1 MHSAR
6 STPLPHT
13 RISPARDPERA
24 IRIVLSRLNKKDPK
38 TDTTMMT
45 NNRPLTETLV
55 ILAMGAWLAG
65 VPCAAE
71 NETAAPGAGDSAKEW
86 FVRQLKGETA
96 EFPQQR
102 PLAAKDTAAAQT
114 ALWAAYKAAAIELG
128 WDKELAAS
136 PALPKLP
143 SMAEL
148 RAMPADERP
157 EIPPFK
163 AAIMPCGEETMPYLL
178 FSSGERPEKGWPL
191 FFQTHG
197 GGATDNK
204 LSGPHGW
211 EVNERDW
218 KAQVGVCLF
227 SLPEGMYFVPRM
239 ANDNKGRW
247 WMKHNH
253 IAFDKIIRR
262 TILFRDVDPD
272 RIYMMGISE
281 GAYGTEA
288 MTPFW
293 GDRFAGGC
301 AMAGGAGGGE
311 RFYNL
316 RNTAFRSDNGEGDTM
331 FKRIELARQTHD
343 YLDQLKT
350 NDPDGYDHSLVVQ
363 PGRGHGID
371 YKPGPAWIATKT
383 RNTRPAKVC
392 WFNFALDGG
401 RRTDFSWLSL
411 AKAPERDTLITAGVR
426 RGDNRIIIT
435 TLINPPGVKD
445 EVPVYNQS
453 TPPPVANR
461 IPYTGNTLTIHLDD
475 QLLDLDK
482 PVGVILNGK
491 QVFSGI
497 VGRKA
502 SHMAADIA
510 RHGDP
515 GRVFPARL
523 ELRF

>member
-1 MHSAR
+1 MKKHTTPGKGSA
-6 STPLPHT
+6 
-13 RISPARDPERA
+13 
-24 IRIVLSRLNKKDPK
+24 KD
-38 TDTTMMT
+38 MMGALALAVCLT
-45 NNRPLTETLV
+45 GGLCATATETP
-55 ILAMGAWLAG
+55 ASS
-65 VPCAAE
+65 AE
-71 NETAAPGAGDSAKEW
+71 PSAKEW
-86 FVRQLKGETA
+86 FVKQLKGETPPL
-96 EFPQQR
+96 PQQQ
-102 PLAAKDTAAAQT
+102 PIAAKDTAAAQA
-114 ALWAAYKAAAIELG
+114 ALWADYKAAAIELG
-128 WDKELAAS
+128 WDKELAES
-136 PALPKLP
+136 PVLPKLP
-143 SMAEL
+143 TMAEL
-148 RAMPADERP
+148 NAMPAGKRP
-157 EIPPFK
+157 KIPPFK
-163 AAIMPCGEETMPYLL
+163 AVIMPCGEETMPYLL
-178 FSSGERPEKGWPL
+178 FSCGERPAKGWPL

-197 GGATDNK
+197 GGGTDKKFN
-204 LSGPHGW
+204 GPRGW
-211 EVNERDW
+211 DVNERDW

-331 FKRIELARQTHD
+331 FKRIELAHQVHD
-343 YLDQLKT
+343 YLDQL
-350 NDPDGYDHSLVVQ
+350 NQDDPNGYDHSLVVQ
-363 PGRGHGID
+363 KGRGHGID
-371 YKPGPAWIATKT
+371 YKPGPAWIATKI
-383 RNTRPAKVC
+383 RDARPSKVC
-392 WFNFALDGG
+392 WFNFALDGQ

-411 AKAPERDTLITAGVR
+411 AKAPERDTLITAELQR
-426 RGDNRIIIT
+426 KDNRVAIT
-435 TLINPPGVKD
+435 AQINPPGVKN
-445 EVPVYNQS
+445 ESPVYNQS

-461 IPYTGNTLTIHLDD
+461 IPYTGNTLTVHLDD
-475 QLLDLDK
+475 RLLDLDQ
-482 PVGVILNGK
+482 PVTVTLNGK
-491 QVFSGI
+491 QVFSGR
-497 VGRKA
+497 VERLA
-502 SHMAADIA
+502 SNMADDIA

-523 ELRF
+523 EITL

>member
-1 MHSAR
+1 MIRKS
-6 STPLPHT
+6 SN
-13 RISPARDPERA
+13 RI
-24 IRIVLSRLNKKDPK
+24 LN
-38 TDTTMMT
+38 
-45 NNRPLTETLV
+45 
-55 ILAMGAWLAG
+55 
-65 VPCAAE
+65 
-71 NETAAPGAGDSAKEW
+71 
-86 FVRQLKGETA
+86 
-96 EFPQQR
+96 
-102 PLAAKDTAAAQT
+102 PLAAAIWLGGIASATVEPPSPPLPSPVKDWFVAALEGEAPAFPQEKT
-114 ALWAAYKAAAIELG
+114 LTTTEVTSTQATLWADYKAAAIELG
-128 WDKELAAS
+128 WDKELAEN
-136 PALPKLP
+136 PAIPNLP

-148 RAMPADERP
+148 RKMPPDQRP

-163 AAIMPCGEETMPYLL
+163 ASIMPCGEETMPYLL
-178 FSSGERPEKGWPL
+178 FSRGERPEKGWPL

-197 GGATDNK
+197 GGGTEKK
-204 LSGPHGW
+204 LSSPHGW
-211 EVNERDW
+211 EVNSQDW
-218 KAQVGVCLF
+218 QAQIGVCLF

-311 RFYNL
+311 RFYNV
-316 RNTAFRSDNGEGDTM
+316 RNTAFRSDNGEKDTM
-331 FKRIELARQTHD
+331 FKRIELAIQTHD
-343 YLDQLKT
+343 YLARLKKD
-350 NDPDGYDHSLVVQ
+350 DPEGYDHSIAVQ
-363 PGRGHGID
+363 TGRGHGIE
-371 YKPGPAWIATKT
+371 YRSGPAWIATKT
-383 RNTRPAKVC
+383 RNPRPSKIC
-392 WFNFALDGG
+392 WFNFALDGQ

-411 AKAPERDTLITAGVR
+411 AKAPERDTLIVAETDR
-426 RGDNRIIIT
+426 KENRITIT
-435 TLINPPGVKD
+435 AQINPPDIKD
-445 EVPVYNQS
+445 ETPVYNQS

-461 IPYTGNTLTIHLDD
+461 VPYTGNTLTVHLDD

-482 PVGVILNGK
+482 PVIVLVNGK
-491 QVFSGI
+491 EAFNGPVE
-497 VGRKA
+497 RKA

-515 GRVFPARL
+515 GRVFPGRITISL
-523 ELRF
+523 

>member
-1 MHSAR
+1 MKA
-6 STPLPHT
+6 
-13 RISPARDPERA
+13 
-24 IRIVLSRLNKKDPK
+24 
-38 TDTTMMT
+38 
-45 NNRPLTETLV
+45 LV
-55 ILAMGAWLAG
+55 ATAWLAG
-65 VPCAAE
+65 GMGAHG
-71 NETAAPGAGDSAKEW
+71 NEAPEASAGASSKAW
-86 FVRQLKGETA
+86 FIKRLQGETA
-96 EFPQQR
+96 PLPQQD
-102 PLAAKDTAAAQT
+102 PLSAKNATTAQA
-114 ALWAAYKAAAIELG
+114 ALWADYKAAAIELG
-128 WDKELAAS
+128 WDKEIGES

-143 SMAEL
+143 TMEEL
-148 RAMPADERP
+148 SAMPAEKRP
-157 EIPPFK
+157 KIPPFM
-163 AAIMPCGEETMPYLL
+163 APIISCGEETMPFLL
-178 FSSGERPEKGWPL
+178 FSCGERPAKGWPL

-197 GGATDNK
+197 GGSTDQK
-204 LSGPHGW
+204 LSGPRGW
-211 EVNERDW
+211 EVNEQDW
-218 KAQVGVCLF
+218 KAQIGVCLF

-262 TILFRDVDPD
+262 SILFRDVNPD

-331 FKRIELARQTHD
+331 FKRIELAQQTHD
-343 YLDQLKT
+343 FLDQLKK

-383 RNTRPAKVC
+383 RNTRPTKVC
-392 WFNFALDGG
+392 WLNFALDGQ

-411 AKAPERDTLITAGVR
+411 AKAPERDTLITAELR
-426 RGDNRIIIT
+426 RKDNRIAIT
-435 TLINPPGVKD
+435 AQINPPDVKD
-445 EVPVYNQS
+445 KSPVYNQS
-453 TPPPVANR
+453 TPPPVTNR
-461 IPYTGNTLTIHLDD
+461 IPYTGNTLTVHLDD
-475 QLLDLDK
+475 LLLNLNQ
-482 PVGVILNGK
+482 PITVILNGK
-491 QVFSGI
+491 QVFNGR
-497 VGRKA
+497 VERKA
-502 SHMAADIA
+502 SNIADDIA
-510 RHGDP
+510 LHGDP

-523 ELRF
+523 ELKL